1 MLRISQL
8 KLPITHTKEDLE
20 QRICKLLRLSKTP
33 SYTILRR
40 SVDARKKP
48 ELFFQYSIDVE
59 AEKEDQVYKHC
70 DRKQVMRIEK
80 KNIISRYRVIG
91 ERRDRL
97 SSEQD
102 LRDCSAVICWQR
114 PVLILFC

>member
-8 KLPITHTKEDLE
+8 KLPITHTKEELE
-20 QRICKLLRLSKTP
+20 QKIRKVLRLSKTP

-59 AEKEDQVYKHC
+59 AEKEDQ
-70 DRKQVMRIEK
+70 
-80 KNIISRYRVIG
+80 YRVIR
-91 ERRDRL
+91 EKRDRL
-97 SSEQD
+97 SLVQD
-102 LRDCSAVICWQR
+102 LQDCSAVICWR
-114 PVLILFC
+114 KPVLSLFC

>member
-8 KLPITHTKEDLE
+8 KLPITHTKEELE
-20 QRICKLLRLSKTP
+20 QKIRKVLRLSKTP

-59 AEKEDQVYKHC
+59 AEKEDQVYKQETGHA
-70 DRKQVMRIEK
+70 DGKIRISFP
-80 KNIISRYRVIG
+80 NTGLSG
-91 ERRDRL
+91 ERETGYHWCRTCRT
-97 SSEQD
+97 
-102 LRDCSAVICWQR
+102 
-114 PVLILFC
+114 VLLLYAGGSRF